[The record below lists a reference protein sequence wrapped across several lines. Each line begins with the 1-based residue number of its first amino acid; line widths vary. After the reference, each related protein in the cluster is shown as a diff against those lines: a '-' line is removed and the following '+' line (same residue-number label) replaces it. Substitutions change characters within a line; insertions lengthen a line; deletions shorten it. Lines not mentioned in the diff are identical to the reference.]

1 MKRDTDRKFLS
12 ISGLTDD
19 KSLYHCKCT
28 NQSNITYLIATI
40 CYYFVSV
47 PLPIPIYASQTNW
60 FLNLFLNYWLL
71 KLLQNV
77 LFHIPNIISTW
88 KIGFKMFPLFT
99 DNQHLYRQHF
109 IVISDS
115 LSILHL
121 GLYPIKE
128 NMLMSWISSAKGD
141 KLSKCHASKHCAK
154 NNIYVA
160 LVLILQ
166 RAYQKNRVKTAASSE
181 HKNLMEFNGESSLF
195 FRWCAIKAKTA
206 QD

>member
-1 MKRDTDRKFLS
+1 MGQTEVGETWNWVFPHIFVGIPTVVPGFFTSVYEMKRDTDRKFLS

-77 LFHIPNIISTW
+77 LFHIPNIIST
-88 KIGFKMFPLFT
+88 
-99 DNQHLYRQHF
+99 
-109 IVISDS
+109 
-115 LSILHL
+115 
-121 GLYPIKE
+121 
-128 NMLMSWISSAKGD
+128 
-141 KLSKCHASKHCAK
+141 
-154 NNIYVA
+154 
-160 LVLILQ
+160 
-166 RAYQKNRVKTAASSE
+166 
-181 HKNLMEFNGESSLF
+181 
-195 FRWCAIKAKTA
+195 
-206 QD
+206 